1 MPIWSIGSAQTA
13 RGNPMNETREQFAG
27 ISYGRAL
34 EAVSRGAET
43 ELWMIASHIRMMIY
57 GSRDF
62 PGALWKVREVPP
74 EGKHIVLTNFK
85 DYLLKQ
91 ARDGLGFKNLGQ
103 VDMILKSVGE
113 EGDKAIA
120 AIKTEIPDW
129 DNLVA
134 TEAKRQVGVLAKT
147 GKVKTKGNNVT
158 LPDRGNSSTYTIARL
173 KRDNPELAERVVNG
187 ELSANKAAIQ
197 AGFRRPTIQVPADD
211 YDAAIR
217 KVNAYYGV

>member
-1 MPIWSIGSAQTA
+1 
-13 RGNPMNETREQFAG
+13 
-27 ISYGRAL
+27 
-34 EAVSRGAET
+34 
-43 ELWMIASHIRMMIY
+43 
-57 GSRDF
+57 
-62 PGALWKVREVPP
+62 
-74 EGKHIVLTNFK
+74 
-85 DYLLKQ
+85 
-91 ARDGLGFKNLGQ
+91 LGFKNLGQ

-134 TEAKRQVGVLAKT
+134 TEAKRQVGVIGPNGRHST
-147 GKVKTKGNNVT
+147 SSIIKGGT
-158 LPDRGNSSTYTIARL
+158 SSTYTIARL